1 VLTKR
6 DYQNEKKVKLN
17 SLSYPKVR
25 TFQGESSIGVGMRIL
40 RNFDKNGINQQK
52 FMRRALFLD

>member
-1 VLTKR
+1 M
-6 DYQNEKKVKLN
+6 KLN